1 MEKTKVMHVVR
12 EAEGGMKKHLLSL
25 LNGLDKDKYQLAVG
39 CSFDKKTM
47 DDLRKDGIS
56 VYHVN
61 ICDGINFKKDLAAL
75 KELRVIIDDFKP
87 HIIHFHGAK
96 ASLVGRLASLGYN
109 LKIVV
114 TVHNFPNY
122 NNMNKVK
129 KYFYLTINKRL
140 NKKTDAVIAVS
151 YALKKAVAD
160 EENIPSDKVHVVYN
174 CIDAPQFIKEPLKLR
189 EKYGIASDTLI
200 IGCVARLIPSKGVQ
214 DLIEALDI
222 LRGKVKVFVFI
233 AGDGPYIE
241 HLKDMAR
248 DLKLDNV
255 EFLGFIEDIFNFLS
269 SIDIFVLPS
278 HIEGFGISVAEA
290 MVLGIPVIAT
300 DVGGIPEIVRNDE
313 NGIIVKSEAP
323 NDLANAIEILV
334 LNEDLRN
341 KFSKKGKEYIL
352 SNFSKE
358 KMINELELLY
368 DELRRK

>member
-1 MEKTKVMHVVR
+1 MEKIRVLHVVR
-12 EAEGGMKKHLLSL
+12 EAEGGMKKHLLSI

-39 CSFDKKTM
+39 CSFDKKTT
-47 DDLRKDGIS
+47 DDLIEDGVS
-56 VYHVN
+56 VYRVD
-61 ICDGINFKKDLAAL
+61 ICDGINFKKDFAAI
-75 KELRVIIDDFKP
+75 KKLRAIIDDFRP

-109 LKIVV
+109 LKIAV

-122 NNMNKVK
+122 KNMNKIK
-129 KYFYLTINKRL
+129 KYFYLTINKYL
-140 NKKTDAVIAVS
+140 NKKTDAVVAVS
-151 YALKKAVAD
+151 YALKNAIVD
-160 EENIPSDKVHVVYN
+160 EESIPSDKVRIVYN
-174 CIDAPQFIKEPLKLR
+174 GIDVPQFIKEPLKLR
-189 EKYGIASDTLI
+189 EKYDIASDTLI

-214 DLIEALDI
+214 DLIESLNI
-222 LRGKVKVFVFI
+222 LRGKVKAFVFI
-233 AGDGPYIE
+233 AGDGPYME

-278 HIEGFGISVAEA
+278 HSEGFGISVAEA
-290 MVLGIPVIAT
+290 MALGVPVIAT
-300 DVGGIPEIVRNDE
+300 DVGGIPEIVKNDE

-323 NDLANAIEILV
+323 KDLANAIEVLV

-358 KMINELELLY
+358 KMIKELDFLY